1 MPIEFHITQPI
12 TNFRVLTSNLHI
24 PLRLQCS
31 RSGEGRWSPEEQDRQ
46 VPGNLCKVTEKGI
59 RELKDMRHSLL
70 DYEWNK
76 NGLGNLNGDGYES

>member
-1 MPIEFHITQPI
+1 MPIELHVTQQITYV
-12 TNFRVLTSNLHI
+12 RVFPSNLRI
-24 PLRLQCS
+24 PLRLRCR
-31 RSGEGRWSPEEQDRQ
+31 RSGEDRWSPEEQDRQ